1 MALCIAV
8 FSLGGFPLLGTF
20 PVRLPVIEQV
30 AGTSLLSAVWLMVG
44 VAGYFLSAIR
54 LALAVVTT
62 SPANDVAVLSRG
74 EVTMLALGCIA
85 LVLIGLFPGIFLSP
99 LMWLMAGG

>member
-1 MALCIAV
+1 
-8 FSLGGFPLLGTF
+8 
-20 PVRLPVIEQV
+20 
-30 AGTSLLSAVWLMVG
+30 
-44 VAGYFLSAIR
+44 
-54 LALAVVTT
+54 VVTA
-62 SPANDVAVLSRG
+62 SPANDAAVLSRG